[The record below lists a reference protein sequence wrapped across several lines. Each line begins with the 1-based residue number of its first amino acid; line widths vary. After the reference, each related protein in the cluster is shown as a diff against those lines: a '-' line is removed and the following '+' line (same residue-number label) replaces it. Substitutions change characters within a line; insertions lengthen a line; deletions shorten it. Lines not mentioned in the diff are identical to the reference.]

1 MKKNEISVVIPNFN
15 GKELVVGCLNSLRKQ
30 KFKDFG
36 IVVVDNGSWDGSID
50 LITNQFPE
58 VTVIPLEKNTGFA
71 HAVNVGIKKSQSPYV
86 FLLNNDTEL
95 DPNCLFKLVSVA
107 KEKKD
112 VGFVTAK
119 FLDFKDRTKIQNAT
133 DQIDVVGHLIIKG
146 ENKKDSPE
154 YNKEGYTFLASGGG
168 TLIKR
173 EVFDTIGFFDDD
185 FFFYMEDADF
195 FLRAQIGGFKGWYEP
210 KAIVYHIGRAT
221 SSKRPKWSEYMVFRN
236 MTMVIIK
243 NFPFSLLMM
252 DFNWLKIILVHL
264 NTIRF
269 LIFRNNIMG
278 VLRAEGFLIKSLPT
292 LFKKRSNIQKSKRVD
307 DQYII
312 DSVLEKRI
320 RIPGTSIRI

>member
-1 MKKNEISVVIPNFN
+1 MNNKSLTVVIPNFN
-15 GKELVVGCLNSLRKQ
+15 GKELIRRCLSSLSKQ
-30 KFKDFG
+30 KYNDFQ
-36 IVVVDNGSWDGSID
+36 IIVVDNGSTDGSVEQIKKD
-50 LITNQFPE
+50 FPK
-58 VTVIPLEKNTGFA
+58 VKIIAFDKNTGFA
-71 HAVNVGIKKSQSPYV
+71 HAVNAGIKESTAPYV

-95 DPNCLFKLVSVA
+95 DPHCLNYLVSSA

-119 FLDFKDRTKIQNAT
+119 FLDFHDRTKIQNAT
-133 DQIDVVGHLIIKG
+133 DQIDVSGHLIIKG
-146 ENKKDSPE
+146 ENRKDDPE

-173 EVFDTIGFFDDD
+173 EVFEHVGYFDDD

-195 FLRAQIGGFKGWYEP
+195 FLRAQIAGFKGWYQP
-210 KAIVYHIGRAT
+210 KAVVYHIGRAT

-243 NFPFSLLMM
+243 NFPIRLIIK
-252 DFNWLKIILVHL
+252 DFNWLKILLVHF

-269 LIFRNNIMG
+269 LTFRNNFLG
-278 VLRAEGFLIKSLPT
+278 VIKAEAFILKSLPS
-292 LFKKRSNIQKSKRVD
+292 LFKKRAQIQKSKRVS

-312 DSVLEKRI
+312 NSILDKRI
-320 RIPGTSIRI
+320 KIPGTSIRI

>member
-1 MKKNEISVVIPNFN
+1 MNKDLTVIIPNYN
-15 GKELVVGCLNSLRKQ
+15 GKELIVECLHSLQKQ
-30 KFKDFG
+30 KYKDFEV
-36 IVVVDNGSWDGSID
+36 IVVDNGSSDGSVDI
-50 LITNQFPE
+50 ITNKFPK
-58 VTVIPLEKNTGFA
+58 VTLISLEKNTGFA
-71 HAVNVGIKKSQSPYV
+71 HAVNIGIKNSETPYV

-95 DPNCLFKLVSVA
+95 DPDCLMKLLNTA

-119 FLDFKDRTKIQNAT
+119 FLDFHDRTKIQNAT

-146 ENKKDSPE
+146 ENRIDSPE
-154 YNKEGYTFLASGGG
+154 FNITGYTFLASGGG

-173 EVFDTIGFFDDD
+173 EVFETIGFFDDD

-210 KAIVYHIGRAT
+210 KAVVYHIGRAT

-243 NFPFSLLMM
+243 NFPLRLIMK
-252 DFNWLKIILVHL
+252 DFNWLKILFVHL
-264 NTIRF
+264 NTIRY
-269 LIFRNNIMG
+269 LTFRNNFMG
-278 VLRAEGFLIKSLPT
+278 VLRAEGFLVKSLPI
-292 LFKKRSNIQKSKRVD
+292 LMKKRSEIQKTKKVD

-312 DSVLEKRI
+312 DSILERKFK
-320 RIPGTSIRI
+320 IPGTAIRF